1 MNIDPHTIPDQ
12 DILKTDVLIIGAG
25 PAGLFLAQ
33 EMLDSQHDVI
43 LLESGGQDE
52 DSATQALARGVMEDT
67 PDLYPNIIWSHDRRF
82 GGTAVQWDVKIN
94 NRQNLHLATFDP
106 VDFRKR
112 DWMPNSGWPIDYDTL
127 YPYYLRSL
135 KAWETGV
142 DSLDLEPWIS
152 DERKPIA
159 FREDELST
167 KLYLTGSKDLMIDGI
182 GGRLKDAKNVRVIMK
197 ANAIELE
204 TNDSASKVETVLVAC
219 LDGRR
224 FRIQA
229 RFVVLTQ
236 GAYQVPRLLL
246 ASDKVAKQGL
256 GNDHGLVGRYLMD
269 RQIVKTGTLFP
280 SKPISSFGFYDL
292 QHRGLAHV
300 LGKLAIPEA
309 RLEADHIMNTTVVLN
324 AQPGFSKVR
333 LLQRLYGR
341 GTTFRSP
348 AYYAARQMVR
358 QLREKRIPDN
368 LISNTLKILG
378 GLDDLVYIKVARAPW
393 LQTPYD
399 RDSNGWYAEPNRD
412 QIFKVIDL
420 YQISEQSPDP
430 DNRIELSDERDAT
443 GMRLPKVSFR
453 WNEFDIQSAI
463 KAQNIVGHAVEAS
476 GLGRLRIERR
486 DGMPLVTQ
494 MTAHH
499 PAGTARMSD
508 DPSTG
513 VVDRDCKV
521 HNVANLYV
529 GSSAVFPTGGCAPP
543 TLTIVA
549 LCVRIADK
557 VKERLASGH

>member
-1 MNIDPHTIPDQ
+1 MNVDPQTIPDQ
-12 DILKTDVLIIGAG
+12 EVLTTDVLIVGAG
-25 PAGLFLAQ
+25 PAGLFLAR

-43 LLESGGQDE
+43 LLESGGLEE
-52 DSATQALARGVMEDT
+52 DSATQALADCVMEDT

-106 VDFRKR
+106 VDFKKR
-112 DWMPNSGWPIDYDTL
+112 SWMPNSGWPIDYDTL
-127 YPYYLRSL
+127 HPYYMRTLD
-135 KAWETGV
+135 AWETGV
-142 DSLDLEPWIS
+142 DSLDVASWAT
-152 DERKPIA
+152 DERKPLQ
-159 FREDELST
+159 FRNDELFT
-167 KLYLTGSKDLMIDGI
+167 KLYLTGSKGLMIDGI
-182 GGRLKDAKNVRVIMK
+182 GSRLKEARNVRVIMK
-197 ANAIELE
+197 ANAVELLA
-204 TNDSASKVETVLVAC
+204 NDNASQVDTVQVAC

-224 FRIQA
+224 FRIKA

-246 ASDKVAKQGL
+246 ASDKVARQGL
-256 GNDHGLVGRYLMD
+256 GNDNGLVGRFLMD

-280 SKPISSFGFYDL
+280 SKKISEFGFYDL

-300 LGKLAIPEA
+300 LGKLAIPEE
-309 RLEADHIMNTTVVLN
+309 RLEAEQIMNTTIVLN

-333 LLQRLYGR
+333 MLQRLYGR

-348 AYYAARQMVR
+348 AYFSARQVVKA
-358 QLREKRIPDN
+358 LREKRLPERPFHQLYNI
-368 LISNTLKILG
+368 IA

-399 RDSNGWYAEPNRD
+399 RDSNGWYAEPRRD
-412 QIFKVIDL
+412 ELFKVIDL
-420 YQISEQSPDP
+420 YQICEQSPDP

-443 GMRLPKVSFR
+443 GMRKPRVSFR
-453 WNEFDIQSAI
+453 WNDFDIQSAI
-463 KAQNIVGHAVEAS
+463 KAQDIVGHALENA
-476 GLGRLRIERR
+476 GLGRMRIERR

-508 DPSTG
+508 DPATG
-513 VVDRDCKV
+513 VVNPDCQV
-521 HNVANLYV
+521 HGVSNLYV

-549 LCVRIADK
+549 LCLRIADQ
-557 VKERLASGH
+557 VKERLARND